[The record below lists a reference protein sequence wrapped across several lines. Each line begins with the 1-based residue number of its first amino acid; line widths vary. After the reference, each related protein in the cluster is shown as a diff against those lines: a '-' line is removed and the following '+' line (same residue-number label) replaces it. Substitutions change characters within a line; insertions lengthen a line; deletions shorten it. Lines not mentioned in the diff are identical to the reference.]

1 MHPSWVRQI
10 KYTCAWVISLSAP
23 QHHTDLSNAWIIS
36 LHCSSPKPANSCIT
50 ARAKPAPLPS
60 DSQDFF
66 QKKHL
71 YVQPK
76 ARQANVFASCFAF
89 SFISFQ
95 YFFCT
100 SSFSHSP
107 ITLQAS
113 PSTIPASLISHLPRP
128 HFSSNTLLPKS
139 IVISI
144 HLLNP
149 SASR

>member
-1 MHPSWVRQI
+1 MRLSHLLECAPTPYRPEQRLDHIPPLFVSQAGKLMH
-10 KYTCAWVISLSAP
+10 
-23 QHHTDLSNAWIIS
+23 N
-36 LHCSSPKPANSCIT
+36 

-76 ARQANVFASCFAF
+76 ARQANVFASCFAI

-95 YFFCT
+95 YFYCT

-107 ITLQAS
+107 INLQAS

-144 HLLNP
+144 PLLNP